1 MSWFRRNGRATSSA
15 PAPAEAQRAT
25 LQHFGDFARTRPGVE
40 AYIEPATHVTQT
52 TLILIAATGEWTR
65 RRVARTRPGVE
76 AYIEPATHVTQTTLI
91 LIAATGEWTRRRVP
105 NAGIARQVAQSLRIP
120 VYDVNLTGYP
130 RQMREWNAEQRTRR
144 PRA

>member
-65 RRVARTRPGVE
+65 RGDEDEGCLGDVGGRLDVRLDTRSGAREVAEMLERGALSLGRCGGRRGS
-76 AYIEPATHVTQTTLI
+76 PAV
-91 LIAATGEWTRRRVP
+91 AAKP
-105 NAGIARQVAQSLRIP
+105 
-120 VYDVNLTGYP
+120 
-130 RQMREWNAEQRTRR
+130 
-144 PRA
+144 

>member
-25 LQHFGDFARTRPGVE
+25 LQHFGDF
-40 AYIEPATHVTQT
+40 
-52 TLILIAATGEWTR
+52 
-65 RRVARTRPGVE
+65 ARTRPGVE

-130 RQMREWNAEQRTRR
+130 RQMREWNAEQRMRR

>member
-1 MSWFRRNGRATSSA
+1 MLMPWFRRKGKATSST

-52 TLILIAATGEWTR
+52 TMVLIAT
-65 RRVARTRPGVE
+65 
-76 AYIEPATHVTQTTLI
+76 
-91 LIAATGEWTRRRVP
+91 TGEWTRRRVP
-105 NAGIARQVAQSLRIP
+105 SGVIARQVAQSLRIP

-130 RQMREWNAEQRTRR
+130 QQMRAWNAAQKTRR
-144 PRA
+144 TQA